1 MTDNITHNRSSATAE
16 PPRTGTEAFATG
28 EGTQSDARTI
38 GYDSANLKRSRRFEP
53 ELDGTRQPIAA
64 PNNRK
69 NRKNILH
76 VGTRNVRTLKQTGK
90 LHLLIKELEHQKLDV
105 TGLSEVR
112 WAGEGHFTSID
123 NSTVIFSGAQGGRNG
138 VAVILR
144 GKARNSLIG
153 YNAVSDRI
161 IVVKLKTK
169 PTVTNIIQV
178 YAQTAELP
186 EEETDAFYEQ
196 LHTVLDTIK
205 PREVCIMMGDLN
217 AKVGEGADIDCGI
230 GPYGLGTRNNN
241 GQKLAELC
249 QANNLI
255 LTNTLF
261 CHHRRNRY
269 TWISPDNN
277 TRT

>member
-16 PPRTGTEAFATG
+16 PHRTGTEAFATG
-28 EGTQSDARTI
+28 EGTQSDVRTI
-38 GYDSANLKRSRRFEP
+38 GYDSANLNRPRRFEP

-64 PNNRK
+64 PHNRK

-76 VGTRNVRTLKQTGK
+76 VGTWNVRTLKQTGK
-90 LHLLIKELEHQKLDV
+90 LHLLIKELEHQNLDV
-105 TGLSEVR
+105 TGLAEVR

-169 PTVTNIIQV
+169 PTVTNIIHV
-178 YAQTAELP
+178 YAPTA
-186 EEETDAFYEQ
+186 
-196 LHTVLDTIK
+196 
-205 PREVCIMMGDLN
+205 G
-217 AKVGEGADIDCGI
+217 
-230 GPYGLGTRNNN
+230 GLKKRQMPSMNNCR
-241 GQKLAELC
+241 Q
-249 QANNLI
+249 
-255 LTNTLF
+255 
-261 CHHRRNRY
+261 Y
-269 TWISPDNN
+269 
-277 TRT
+277 